1 MNENRGYGENLPSKC
16 KKENKKMNS
25 QGTISLKANQ
35 IMQIQNQSNEEQ
47 TKQHQDKKQA
57 KK

>member
-1 MNENRGYGENLPSKC
+1 MNENRGYGENLPGKC
-16 KKENKKMNS
+16 KNENKKMNS
-25 QGTISLKANQ
+25 QGTIPLKANQ

-47 TKQHQDKKQA
+47 TTQHQDKKQA